1 MMDYP
6 RVIVVHLARHRERRR
21 RLSAQ
26 LKKHGFS
33 DVTWLKAVD
42 GKNLDP
48 TPPWQVASLPP
59 VDAWRGWVD
68 PYARRAM
75 TLGEVGCSLSHVMAW
90 QNIAKSGSATLVL
103 EDDAMPVEPL
113 IADLP
118 MLLHDLSY
126 LDFDLCYL
134 AQRNHPGPKPL
145 AGRHIH
151 VVDYHPLWTLSYLLS
166 PAGARKL
173 LATPWQQH
181 LIPADDMLIAGFGLN
196 NDAEVNRVY
205 AQTGGTVV
213 SSNQRFFTPKDSSVA
228 SETEKSL
235 PIHET
240 DLPLSA
246 FTVATER
253 TPELERLLDSGR
265 RYGLDIA
272 PLGLGQVWRGGD
284 VAKGPGGGQKINLLR
299 PALRGLP
306 PAQPVL
312 FIDGYDT
319 IVSRHA
325 RDILASWRK
334 VSEGAPLFAAEVF
347 CWPDAGRAD
356 AYPQTQDSR
365 YRFLNSGAFI
375 GKAGDLLRI
384 LGKEIS
390 DHEDDQRYYTER
402 FLSAEHGMMLDHRC
416 QLFQCLNG
424 ALDDVEADGGRGML
438 YNRTMESW
446 PAVVHANGPT
456 KSWLDNEGY
465 AVGGRWRRYYGDMV
479 RTN

>member
-1 MMDYP
+1 MDYP
-6 RVIVVHLARHRERRR
+6 PVIVVHLARHRERRR

-26 LKKHGFS
+26 LKKNGFS
-33 DVTWLKAVD
+33 EITWLKAVD
-42 GKNLDP
+42 GRNLGP
-48 TPPWQVASLPP
+48 SSPWQVGSLPS
-59 VDAWRGWVD
+59 VTAWRGWID

-90 QNIAKSGSATLVL
+90 QRIVKTGVPTLVL

-126 LDFDLCYL
+126 LEFDLCYL
-134 AQRNHPGPKPL
+134 AQRNDPGPKPL

-151 VVDYHPLWTLSYLLS
+151 AVDYHPLWTLSYLLS

-173 LATPWQQH
+173 LATPWQEH
-181 LIPADDMLIAGFGLN
+181 LIPADEMLTAGFGLN
-196 NDAEVNRVY
+196 NDVEVNRVY
-205 AQTGGTVV
+205 AQSGGTVV
-213 SSNQRFFTPKDSSVA
+213 SSNQRFFTPAESSVA

-235 PIHET
+235 PVRDAEP
-240 DLPLSA
+240 LLSA
-246 FTVATER
+246 FTVATDR

-265 RYGLDIA
+265 RYGVDIE

-299 PALRGLP
+299 PALRQLP
-306 PAQPVL
+306 PTQPVL
-312 FIDGYDT
+312 FVDGYDT

-325 RDILASWRK
+325 KDILTLWQESGK
-334 VSEGAPLFAAEVF
+334 GAPLFAAEVF
-347 CWPDAGRAD
+347 CWPDTGRAD
-356 AYPQTQDSR
+356 DYPEAGDSR

-384 LGKEIS
+384 LARKVA

-402 FLSAEHGMMLDHRC
+402 FLSGKHGIVLDHRC
-416 QLFQCLNG
+416 RLFQCLNG
-424 ALDDVEADGGRGML
+424 ALDDVEADSGRGML
-438 YNRTMESW
+438 FNRAMESW
-446 PAVVHANGPT
+446 PAVIHANGPS
-456 KSWLDNEGY
+456 KPWLENEGY
-465 AVGGRWRRYYGDMV
+465 AVGGRWRRYYGDMA
-479 RTN
+479 TSP